1 VWFLDHPHF
10 QEWRRRESEP
20 LLVSA
25 DPGCG
30 KSVLAKYLIDHVLPE
45 SSTVCY
51 FFFKDQVQNTVRE
64 ALCAL
69 LHQLFSQ
76 KRSLLV
82 HAMKQYD
89 KDGAGL
95 VNSTSS
101 LWSVFGDAV
110 QDTNAGPVTIVVDA
124 LDECAESETRDLL
137 QHVEAQVRNSELS
150 NAKIKLFMTSRPY
163 EHVVSGLHSLSKIFP
178 RIRIPGEDESKT
190 IS

>member
-1 VWFLDHPHF
+1 MWFLNHSHF
-10 QEWRRRESEP
+10 QQWKGKESGP

-82 HAMKQYD
+82 HAMKQHD

-101 LWSVFGDAV
+101 LWNVFGDAV
-110 QDTNAGPVTIVVDA
+110 QDANAGSVTIVLDA
-124 LDECAESETRDLL
+124 LDECAESETTDLMR
-137 QHVEAQVRNSELS
+137 HMESQVRNSESS
-150 NAKIKLFMTSRPY
+150 NAKLKLFMT
-163 EHVVSGLHSLSKIFP
+163 
-178 RIRIPGEDESKT
+178 T
-190 IS
+190 M